1 MKLKSSIPGNG
12 PGIGGKKERIMR
24 KTLVYAVAV
33 VMLFAFVSAV
43 SAKGG
48 KQGMCFGGGFGNEG
62 GFGMMAGP
70 KMILANASE
79 LNLTAE
85 QMEKLKKIS
94 DTKPAKNDMM
104 KQMKEDRDAINE
116 ELSKGKPDM
125 AKIDSMIDGI
135 AKKHAAQMKERAR
148 FAAET
153 GSILTKEQKE
163 KLKQIKEDRK
173 SFFEGGKKG
182 K

>member
-1 MKLKSSIPGNG
+1 MK
-12 PGIGGKKERIMR
+12 

-33 VMLFAFVSAV
+33 VILFAFVSAV

-48 KQGMCFGGGFGNEG
+48 KAQGMCFGGGFENEG

-85 QMEKLKKIS
+85 QMEKFKKLS
-94 DTKPAKNDMM
+94 DTKLAKKDMWRN
-104 KQMKEDRDAINE
+104 MKENRDAINA
-116 ELSKGKPDM
+116 ELSKDKPDM
-125 AKIDSMIDGI
+125 AKIDGMIDEM
-135 AKKHAAQMKERAR
+135 AKKHAAQMKEQVR
-148 FAAET
+148 FMNET

-163 KLKQIKEDRK
+163 ILKEMKEDKRPDFK
-173 SFFEGGKKG
+173 GKKDRA
-182 K
+182 KNK

>member
-1 MKLKSSIPGNG
+1 MK
-12 PGIGGKKERIMR
+12 

-48 KQGMCFGGGFGNEG
+48 KAQGMCFGGGFENEG

-85 QMEKLKKIS
+85 QMEKFKKLS
-94 DTKPAKNDMM
+94 DTKPAKKDMWRN
-104 KQMKEDRDAINE
+104 MKENRDAINA
-116 ELSKGKPDM
+116 ELSKDKPDM
-125 AKIDSMIDGI
+125 AKIDGMIDEM
-135 AKKHAAQMKERAR
+135 AKKHAAQMKEHAR
-148 FAAET
+148 FMAET

-163 KLKQIKEDRK
+163 KLNKIKEDRK
-173 SFFEGGKKG
+173 SLFEEGRNGKKDR
-182 K
+182 